1 MKPAQTQIIG
11 GGLIGLSTAYALLRR
26 GAKHVRVI
34 EAREAIGLET
44 SFANAGMVHA
54 SLANP
59 WNGPGVGGQL
69 LRSLYQRNSP
79 MKLRLSSLPSLV
91 KWGGQFL
98 KKSAAAPHWHAT
110 LHNYQ
115 LARYSVELNRQ
126 WRQELAIDDG
136 YCGDGLL
143 KIFRSKEEFL
153 SAKIDAKKLQ
163 DLGLETKYLTPAQ
176 ACEKE
181 PALIPIQGQFVGAIY
196 YPTDFKADAYGFS
209 QSLAAEIIK
218 LGGEIMVEAN
228 VEKFVCEGDR
238 VVGVQT
244 NAGKLLAE
252 TTIVC
257 AGARSREL
265 LKPLGIDLNLRP
277 VKGYSLGF
285 DKRHFTG
292 AYTLPKIPIVDDS
305 LHAAITP
312 LGGLIRI
319 AGTAELAGY
328 NSTMPKARLLPLLDM
343 LEKIYPEIANGLT
356 LEDANAWHGFRP
368 VSADGLPFIGLV
380 KVGGLAVNTGH
391 AHMGWTMCAGAGAML
406 ADIVL
411 GKQPEIKADVFDPQ
425 R

>member
-1 MKPAQTQIIG
+1 MKPAQVQIIG

-26 GAKHVRVI
+26 GVKHVRVI

-69 LRSLYQRNSP
+69 LRSLYQKNSP
-79 MKLRLSSLPSLV
+79 MKLRLSSLPSLA

-115 LARYSVELNRQ
+115 LARYSVEINRK

-136 YCGDGLL
+136 YDGDGLL
-143 KIFRSKEEFL
+143 KIFRSKKEFL
-153 SAKIDAKKLQ
+153 SAKIDAEKLQ
-163 DLGLETKYLTPAQ
+163 DQGLETKYLMPAQ

-181 PALIPIQGQFVGAIY
+181 PALAPIQGQLVGAIY
-196 YPTDFKADAYGFS
+196 YPTDFKADAYRFCQG
-209 QSLAAEIIK
+209 LVAEIKK
-218 LGGEIMVEAN
+218 LGGEIILETRVQ
-228 VEKFVCEGDR
+228 KLIREGGE
-238 VVGVQT
+238 VIGVQAT
-244 NAGKLLAE
+244 AGRLLAE

-265 LKPLGIDLNLRP
+265 LEPLGINLNLRP
-277 VKGYSLGF
+277 VKGYSLSF
-285 DKRHFTG
+285 DKKHFTG
-292 AYTLPKIPIVDDS
+292 VNTLPKIPIVDDS

-328 NSTMPKARLLPLLDM
+328 DSAMSKARLLSLLDM
-343 LEKIYPEIANGLT
+343 LKKTYPEIAGGLT
-356 LEDANAWHGFRP
+356 LKDANTWHGFRP
-368 VSADGLPFIGLV
+368 VSADGLPFIGMTHID
-380 KVGGLAVNTGH
+380 GLAVNTGH
-391 AHMGWTMCAGAGAML
+391 AHMGWTMCAGAGVMM
-406 ADIVL
+406 ADIVM
-411 GKQPEIKADVFDPQ
+411 GRTTCNEGGSF
-425 R
+425 